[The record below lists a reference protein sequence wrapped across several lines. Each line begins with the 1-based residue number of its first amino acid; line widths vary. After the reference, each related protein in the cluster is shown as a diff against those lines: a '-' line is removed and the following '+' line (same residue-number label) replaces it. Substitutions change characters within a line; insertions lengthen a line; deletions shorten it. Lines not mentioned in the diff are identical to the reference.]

1 MQGLFRPWL
10 LLSKYCENIL
20 KLSAVALWW
29 YWAQCGA
36 TVLVCF
42 YKRKVVEV
50 SFVAHGPFMI
60 KLFNFMKFE
69 YSECTG
75 NLMHIVYYIHRKL
88 FTFFQKGVEIDV
100 LIENKKVTVKVTG
113 LSEESVQEAVAMV
126 SFLLKR
132 ILVCLFFVCFL
143 CFFFM

>member
-1 MQGLFRPWL
+1 M
-10 LLSKYCENIL
+10 
-20 KLSAVALWW
+20 
-29 YWAQCGA
+29 
-36 TVLVCF
+36 
-42 YKRKVVEV
+42 
-50 SFVAHGPFMI
+50 SFVAHGPLMI

-88 FTFFQKGVEIDV
+88 FPFFQKGVEIDV

-132 ILVCLFFVCFL
+132 ILVCLVFW
-143 CFFFM
+143 FFFYVIDEYYAVKFTRIFMHTAKLFRCITLYREKFVIHFRSKRRLQPKGKSK